1 MRKAAIRQIEGEEL
15 QDGISELRMQ
25 VYPNVPHANDSKWH
39 ASIWRWLRS
48 HPLGDEMIRWV
59 AVDGDRVVGHLA
71 ATPQYYRVNGR
82 RVVAHT
88 PADYMV
94 LPEYGFQALS
104 LMRKF
109 FRATKDCVACDMLPA
124 VIAVETRLGAVEA
137 GKLTYRAKLLDVS
150 RLPAPNLDDARNLAG
165 RLAGRFSNREKEE
178 LVEEARPIIQ
188 PPRPRA
194 PLPAPVKALFNKSLS
209 AIDAGLGSGIGEGLR
224 VKELEGF
231 DESFDDLFEK
241 LASQVPC
248 IAEKDAAFL
257 NWRYGPGSPQHPVTI
272 LGVRGPGREGLLGYA
287 VLKVTQD
294 GQDGYPL
301 DLVALPGRPD
311 VARALLWETVR
322 FFRREGVS
330 IIRYRFLDSTTAPRR
345 RDFQRLGF
353 FPRNNRRNT
362 LLTKFAD
369 PDLHPKGYD
378 TANWSYNVGDGES
391 TFWVR

>member
-1 MRKAAIRQIEGEEL
+1 MT
-15 QDGISELRMQ
+15 
-25 VYPNVPHANDSKWH
+25 VYPNVPHASDFQWH

-104 LMRKF
+104 LMRKY

-137 GKLTYRAKLLDVS
+137 GKLTYQAKLLDVS
-150 RLPAPNLDDARNLAG
+150 RLPAPNLDDARNLAR
-165 RLAGRFSNREKEE
+165 RLAGRFSNRKDEAP
-178 LVEEARPIIQ
+178 VEEARPVIQ

-194 PLPAPVKALFNKSLS
+194 PLPTPVKAFFNKSLLT
-209 AIDAGLGSGIGEGLR
+209 IDAGLGSGIGEGFR
-224 VKELEGF
+224 TEELKGF
-231 DESFDDLFEK
+231 DESFDDFFEK
-241 LASQVPC
+241 IASVIPC
-248 IAEKDAAFL
+248 MAEKDAAFL
-257 NWRYGPGSPQHPVTI
+257 SWRYGPGSPQHPVKV
-272 LGVRGPGREGLLGYA
+272 LGVRGPEGGGLLGYA

-301 DLVALPGRPD
+301 DLMALPGRPD
-311 VARALLWETVR
+311 VARTLLWETVR
-322 FFRREGVS
+322 YFRRERVS
-330 IIRYRFLDSTTAPRR
+330 IIRYRFLDSPTAPRA
-345 RDFQRLGF
+345 RDIQRLGF

-362 LLTKFAD
+362 LLAKFTE
-369 PDLHPKGYD
+369 PDLRGTGYD
-378 TANWSYNVGDGES
+378 TANWSYNVGDGEAS
-391 TFWVR
+391 FWVR